1 MGKVWKRLDRF
12 ISHWKAGF
20 LVAGGWLLVGMM
32 ALIFVDVIGR
42 YAFNR
47 PLPGV
52 YEFTEDILMVAIVFL
67 AIAAAEHVRV
77 RVVIE
82 RLRGR
87 ARQIVEL
94 LDLLIPIGLI
104 ALMTWQ
110 TGVMAGF
117 SWKTREATEAIIAY
131 PIYPSR
137 FIVALGLFLL
147 LLILVAS
154 FVKTVKQGRA
164 NE

>member
-1 MGKVWKRLDRF
+1 MGKVWKWLDRL
-12 ISHWKAGF
+12 ISRWNAGS
-20 LVAGGWLLVGMM
+20 LVVAGWLLVGMM

-42 YAFNR
+42 YLFNR

-52 YEFTEDILMVAIVFL
+52 YEFTEDILMVAIIFL
-67 AIAAAEHVRV
+67 GVAAAEHVRV
-77 RVVIE
+77 RVAIE

-117 SWKTREATEAIIAY
+117 SWKTREATEAIILTQSTL
-131 PIYPSR
+131 PD
-137 FIVALGLFLL
+137 L
-147 LLILVAS
+147 
-154 FVKTVKQGRA
+154 
-164 NE
+164 